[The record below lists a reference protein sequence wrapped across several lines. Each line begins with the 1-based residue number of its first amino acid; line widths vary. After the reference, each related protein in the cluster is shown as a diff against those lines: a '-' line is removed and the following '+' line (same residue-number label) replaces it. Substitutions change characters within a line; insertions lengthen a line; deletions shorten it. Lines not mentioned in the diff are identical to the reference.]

1 MKSRPHSGPWLPLF
15 AALTL
20 MILLGG
26 CGKPPVQETS
36 LMPLAQVGDRVI
48 TRERF
53 AERLAARSKSAE
65 QKYAS
70 QAGKAELLQEM
81 IDREAIFCRAKA
93 AGFDQ
98 QPEVREAIEQLI
110 IDRYRDSE
118 WNLHAAAKA
127 VGEGEIQSYYR
138 DHSEEYRLPAQV
150 RVAMVLVRRPAHA
163 APEQEAELKARAEA
177 IRAELVASTSTVEFS
192 KIVQARSDDQATKYR
207 GGDLGWFTRNAPPW
221 GLDADALES
230 IFNLQHPGDCTP
242 LVKTDNAFCIFK
254 LMETQPAGLRPIEQV
269 RDRIG
274 FQLAR
279 EAQAERESSFYRD
292 MRTGLEI
299 RVNQAELEAVQIP
312 QRTNRPPAMPGAVA
326 QNP

>member
-1 MKSRPHSGPWLPLF
+1 
-15 AALTL
+15 
-20 MILLGG
+20 
-26 CGKPPVQETS
+26 
-36 LMPLAQVGDRVI
+36 MPLAQVGDRVI

-53 AERLAARSKSAE
+53 AERLAARSKSTE

-70 QAGKAELLQEM
+70 PAGKAELLQEM
-81 IDREAIFCRAKA
+81 IDREAMFCRAKA

-98 QPEVREAIEQLI
+98 RPEIREAIEQLI

-118 WNLHAAAKA
+118 WNLHVAVNA
-127 VGEGEIQSYYR
+127 VGEGQIQSYYQA
-138 DHSEEYRLPAQV
+138 HLPEYRLPAKV
-150 RVAMVLVRRPAHA
+150 RAAMILVRRPARA

-177 IRAELVASTSTVEFS
+177 IRAELVASASSVEFS

-242 LVKTDNAFCIFK
+242 LVKTDNAFYIFK
-254 LMETQPAGLRPIEQV
+254 LLETQPASVCPLAQV

-279 EAQAERESSFYRD
+279 EAQAERERNFYRD
-292 MRTGLEI
+292 IRAGLEI
-299 RVNQAELEAVQIP
+299 RVNQAELEKVQIP
-312 QRTNRPPAMPGAVA
+312 PRTDRPPALPGAVA